1 MTERTISTARK
12 RGPEAGGRP
21 RRLSGRALLVA
32 IALTGLGVVLATDQ
46 IVPATSAHQAELR
59 IWLASRAAGILTLVL
74 LAFQIVVGLVLSHP
88 VNKSTW
94 KLSKRLFPWHEHV
107 WLFVLAFVAAH
118 VITIVLD
125 PYAGVGLGGALVL
138 GLSSYRTAPVALGTL
153 ALYALLATG
162 VTARWTKL
170 LPAGAWLTIHRL
182 GIVVFVLGWMHGL
195 LAGTDSIALV
205 SLYVVLG
212 CAVGGAA
219 AYRYWVT
226 RQGRPAFHTSL
237 PEGSK

>member
-1 MTERTISTARK
+1 MTQATLSPARK
-12 RGPEAGGRP
+12 SAPAKAGPA
-21 RRLSGRALLVA
+21 RRLSGRALVVLV
-32 IALTGLGVVLATDQ
+32 ALTGLGVVLATDQ
-46 IVPATSAHQAELR
+46 VLPATSAHQAELR

-94 KLSKRLFPWHEHV
+94 RLSKRLFPWHEHV

-125 PYAGVGLGGALVL
+125 PYAGVGLGGAFVI

-182 GIVVFVLGWMHGL
+182 GIVVFVMGWMHGL

-237 PEGSK
+237 PEGSR

>member
-1 MTERTISTARK
+1 MTEATISPARK
-12 RGPEAGGRP
+12 TAPAKSYP
-21 RRLSGRALLVA
+21 ARRLPGRAVA
-32 IALTGLGVVLATDQ
+32 VLIALAGLGVVLATDQ
-46 IVPATSAHQAELR
+46 VLPATSAHQAQVR

-118 VITIVLD
+118 VVTIVLD
-125 PYAGVGLGGALVL
+125 PYAGVGLGGAFVV

-170 LPAGAWLTIHRL
+170 LPAGAWLTVHRL
-182 GIVVFVLGWMHGL
+182 GIVVFVMGWMHGL

-237 PEGSK
+237 PEGSR